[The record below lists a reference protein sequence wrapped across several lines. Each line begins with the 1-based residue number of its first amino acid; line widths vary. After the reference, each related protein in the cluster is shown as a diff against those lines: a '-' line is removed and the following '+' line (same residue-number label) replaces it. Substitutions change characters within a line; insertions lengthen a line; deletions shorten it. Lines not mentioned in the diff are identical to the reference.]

1 MRLHE
6 WRRWGESV
14 RDVPSGTEEDV
25 SGNRAAHATSPPRV
39 SASGP
44 RSIPVAC
51 GETHPVTGGSDA
63 AFSFMVSEFRA
74 WVAVAASRSGLR
86 RSPRTERSCGAFRC
100 GWRSE
105 RRRARRWRASL
116 FGPTSNRNVRFSAL
130 FFEKLDFKICF
141 DILSRVD
148 AIRRV
153 VTQKMS
159 NAPLGGKQSR
169 GTDGGQ
175 FSNRGPRLAKFKR
188 SNRRVDEARRA
199 RRGKH
204 PRVRS
209 SDERDE
215 LRLASRL
222 GGGGIPSWG
231 QCRVARGDPTRR
243 VTGCRRRRK
252 KRRRRRHPRP
262 RRPRPPPAS
271 PPRQRTTA
279 PCSTSSWPSAFRRVG
294 SFPRSSTPPTTPD
307 PHRRPHPSPRP
318 SDRRNQRKKRSLT
331 QTKTKL
337 AELCV
342 PAPVAPPSSSP
353 SRDIPPAPSR
363 VGVPI

>member
-6 WRRWGESV
+6 WKIWGESV

-25 SGNRAAHATSPPRV
+25 SGNRDARATSPPRV

-116 FGPTSNRNVRFSAL
+116 FGPTSNRNVRFSVL
-130 FFEKLDFKICF
+130 FFEKLTSKFV
-141 DILSRVD
+141 LRRVD

-159 NAPLGGKQSR
+159 NAPLGGRQSG
-169 GTDGGQ
+169 GTGGGQ
-175 FSNRGPRLAKFKR
+175 FSNRGPRRNSNGRIVEKR
-188 SNRRVDEARRA
+188 SHFVPCWMRQTRA
-199 RRGKH
+199 WKT
-204 PRVRS
+204 PASAVIIIW
-209 SDERDE
+209 RDE
-215 LRLASRL
+215 
-222 GGGGIPSWG
+222 
-231 QCRVARGDPTRR
+231 
-243 VTGCRRRRK
+243 
-252 KRRRRRHPRP
+252 
-262 RRPRPPPAS
+262 
-271 PPRQRTTA
+271 
-279 PCSTSSWPSAFRRVG
+279 
-294 SFPRSSTPPTTPD
+294 PRS
-307 PHRRPHPSPRP
+307 RPFSVW
-318 SDRRNQRKKRSLT
+318 
-331 QTKTKL
+331 
-337 AELCV
+337 AE
-342 PAPVAPPSSSP
+342 
-353 SRDIPPAPSR
+353 SR
-363 VGVPI
+363 VGGSVGSRGATPHAV